1 MKHQVTRNQHGIEVK
16 KCCASCK
23 HKDLTRLVLARYCSQ
38 HHEKVKPRECCEQWE
53 MSEQME
59 AAGSGRGKVKKKA
72 YLKYVLDVRE
82 DESLADQLGIK
93 FPHKS
98 IGQIRKD
105 FEEKNGS
112 IYVTLGTGTIVTF

>member
-1 MKHQVTRNQHGIEVK
+1 MKNKNGIEIK
-16 KCCASCK
+16 ECCASCM
-23 HKDLTRLVLARYCSQ
+23 HKDLTRLMSSRFCLQ
-38 HHEKVKPRECCEQWE
+38 HHKKVKPRECCSQWE
-53 MSEQME
+53 MSEQMQV
-59 AAGSGRGKVKKKA
+59 AGSAGGKVKKKA

-112 IYVTLGTGTIVTF
+112 IYVEP

>member
-1 MKHQVTRNQHGIEVK
+1 MRNQHGIEIK
-16 KCCASCK
+16 ECCASCK
-23 HKDLTRLVLARYCSQ
+23 HKDLTRLMSSRFCLQ
-38 HHEKVKPRECCEQWE
+38 HHKSVKPRGHCIQWA

-72 YLKYVLDVRE
+72 YLKYVLAVRE

-93 FPHKS
+93 SPHKTLE
-98 IGQIRKD
+98 QIRQD

-112 IYVTLGTGTIVTF
+112 IYMEP